1 MDTLAPSP
9 YVSSAIVKV
18 TGTSAVDQDA
28 GYGREYAKIIGMDEV
43 NDYLY
48 INSFRMSGGA
58 HTDGIISRKKM
69 STNVEV
75 SYAYGTDINCM
86 GMLTGGDYWLIGLA
100 GGFLALGYNFLG
112 AGFTPTIAAI
122 LNPNMGNIATM
133 VNAQYSITA
142 GSDAGK
148 IGVSQSTPQARIF
161 SNRLSG
167 MEGATYNAAA
177 FGFSASYYL
186 ASTREVL
193 VGGSGGSVYS
203 SIA

>member
-48 INSFRMSGGA
+48 INSFRMSGTI
-58 HTDGIISRKKM
+58 TDGIISRKKM
-69 STNVEV
+69 ATNAEV
-75 SYAYGTDINCM
+75 SFGYNTSINCM
-86 GMLTGGDYWLIGLA
+86 GMLTGGDCWLLGLA
-100 GGFLALGYNFLG
+100 GGSLALGYGFLG
-112 AGFTPTIAAI
+112 SFAPTITAI

-148 IGVSQSTPQARIF
+148 IGVSQSTAQARLF

-167 MEGATYNAAA
+167 MEGATYNATA